1 MRARVARLVATFA
14 SAVAVALAG
23 ACAPQATPQDRCAE
37 VKRQLV
43 TCVGNV
49 ADRLDCSQMTD
60 TDIDRLSAATTSTS
74 CALLE
79 DALPIDGDPQSATC
93 RLMNVGC
100 IGSVTPAPTRGAT
113 KYPIVLVNGIDSSPL
128 FRYSDRIVRMMKDV
142 GGHKVFL
149 ATLPAYETPQTRAPL
164 LLQRILD
171 VRRQTGAAK
180 VNLVCHSL
188 GGLDCRYLV
197 SPAGLVADTGVDAAS
212 SVASITTVATAHR
225 GTRVADVLLD
235 LTPDGDRG
243 KIVNDFASLV
253 GDWFSDKA
261 LREDAHLRDAIR
273 ALTTSQAASFNA
285 EIVDAAS
292 VYYQSWAGYSRP
304 LGQSTPEHDARLR
317 ELCAPVDKEDGD
329 GLPGFGTADYMAL
342 PLVPFADV
350 IGKEDPRTT
359 MPNDGLTGVASTRW
373 GKFRGCVPAD
383 HMEQL
388 GQRSIP
394 DVNVRTGFD
403 VARFYANVAGDLRA
417 RGF

>member
-1 MRARVARLVATFA
+1 MRARLFLALVLAAAA
-14 SAVAVALAG
+14 SG
-23 ACAPQATPQDRCAE
+23 QACAPQTTPQDRCAE

-93 RLMNVGC
+93 RLMDVGC
-100 IGSVTPAPTRGAT
+100 IAAVTPAPTFGAA

-128 FRYSDRIVRMMKDV
+128 FRYSDRIVRTMTGA
-142 GGHKVFL
+142 GGHQVFL
-149 ATLPAYETPQTRAPL
+149 ATLPAYETPQIRAPL
-164 LLQRILD
+164 LLQRIVD
-171 VRRQTGAAK
+171 VRRQTGAGK

-197 SPAGLVADTGVDAAS
+197 SPGGLVADTGVEAAS

-235 LTPDGDRG
+235 LTPDDDRG
-243 KIVNDFASLV
+243 QVVNDFASLV
-253 GDWFSDKA
+253 GDWFSDQA
-261 LREDAHLRDAIR
+261 LQQDAHLRDAIR
-273 ALTTSQAASFNA
+273 ALSTPQAAAFNA
-285 EIVDAAS
+285 EIVDAPGI
-292 VYYQSWAGYSRP
+292 YYQSWAGYSRP
-304 LGQSTPEHDARLR
+304 FGQSTPDLDARLR
-317 ELCAPVDKEDGD
+317 ELCAPTDKEDGD
-329 GLPGFGTADYMAL
+329 GLPGFGAADYMAL

-350 IGKEDPRTT
+350 IGKETANAV
-359 MPNDGLTGVASTRW
+359 MPNDGLAGVASTRW
-373 GKFRGCVPAD
+373 GRFRGCVPAD

>member
-1 MRARVARLVATFA
+1 MRARPA
-14 SAVAVALAG
+14 AVLLLAAAALAP
-23 ACAPQATPQDRCAE
+23 ACAPQTTPQDRCAE

-60 TDIDRLSAATTSTS
+60 VDIDRLSAATTTTS

-93 RLMNVGC
+93 RLMDVGC
-100 IGSVTPAPTRGAT
+100 IGPVTPAPAIGAA

-128 FRYSDRIVRMMKDV
+128 FRYSDRIVRTMA
-142 GGHKVFL
+142 GAGHKVFL
-149 ATLPAYETPQTRAPL
+149 ATLPAYETPQVRAPL

-171 VRRQTGAAK
+171 VRKQTGAGK

-197 SPAGLVADTGVDAAS
+197 SPGGLLADTGVEAAS
-212 SVASITTVATAHR
+212 NVASITTVATAHR

-235 LTPDGDRG
+235 LTPDADHAR
-243 KIVNDFASLV
+243 VVDDFAALV

-261 LREDAHLRDAIR
+261 LAEDPHLRDAIR
-273 ALTTSQAASFNA
+273 ALSTAQAASFNA
-285 EIVDAAS
+285 EVTDAAGIT
-292 VYYQSWAGYSRP
+292 YQSWAGYSRP
-304 LGQSTPEHDARLR
+304 FGQTTAEHDARLR
-317 ELCAPVDKEDGD
+317 ELCAPTDAADGD
-329 GLPGFGTADYMAL
+329 GLPGFGASDYMAL

-350 IGKEDPRTT
+350 IGKEDPSTT
-359 MPNDGLTGVASTRW
+359 MPNDGLAGVASARW

-403 VARFYANVAGDLRA
+403 VARFYANIAGDLRA